1 MTYEDRILQRTHTPI
16 GDTTMTRYELSG
28 DAKPSLKPWLYSG
41 IAAVVLIGGAI
52 AFFTMKSDA
61 DTKPADAKSGEKAA
75 AAADAPKPG
84 QEQVPQVSVIV
95 PGRTAVQ
102 NIVTITGTL
111 AARQEMPVG
120 PEGEGGRITALYADV
135 GDRVGAGQIL
145 ARLNADIIK
154 PQVAQLAA
162 SLEEARANA
171 ELAKAD
177 LDRAKSVADT
187 GAISREELDRRRA
200 TAATAAA
207 RAKVVAAQLKEA
219 EARQSRTDVRAPA
232 AGVVL
237 MRRAELGQMAM
248 AGGEPL
254 FHIARGGDVEL
265 RGQIA
270 EQDLPRIRVGQEV
283 DVRLTGVTE
292 TFRGKIWQL
301 GAVIDSRTRQGSVR
315 IELPRSP
322 MLRSGAFAQATIS
335 AGGGVSPILPQSAIL
350 SDAKS
355 SYVFVVGNDGKIVR
369 RDIRI
374 GDATAQGVMVVGGLS
389 GTEKIVATS
398 AAFLREGEKV
408 NPVIKKS

>member
-1 MTYEDRILQRTHTPI
+1 MTYEDRILHRPHKPI
-16 GDTTMTRYELSG
+16 GETTMTRDDHSG
-28 DAKPSLKPWLYSG
+28 DSKARRKTWLYSG
-41 IAAVVLIGGAI
+41 IAAVVLIGGAL
-52 AFFTMKSDA
+52 AFFAMKSGA
-61 DTKPADAKSGEKAA
+61 DTKENDATAGDNAVASADGKNAGA
-75 AAADAPKPG
+75 
-84 QEQVPQVSVIV
+84 EQVPQVSVIV

-120 PEGEGGRITALYADV
+120 AEGEGGRIIALYADV

-162 SLEEARANA
+162 SLEEARASS

-177 LDRAKSVADT
+177 FDRAKSVADT

-207 RAKVVAAQLKEA
+207 RVKVVAAQLNEA
-219 EARQSRTDVRAPA
+219 EARLSRTDVRAPA

-237 MRRAELGQMAM
+237 LRRAELGQMAS

-270 EQDLPRIRVGQEV
+270 EQDLPRVRVGQEV
-283 DVRLTGVTE
+283 DVRLTGVRE
-292 TFRGKIWQL
+292 TFKGKIWQL

-315 IELPRSP
+315 IDLPPSP

-350 SDAKS
+350 ADANS

-369 RDIRI
+369 RNIRI
-374 GDATAQGVMVVGGLS
+374 GYATAEGVMVAGGLS
-389 GTEKIVATS
+389 GNEKIVATS

-408 NPVIKKS
+408 NPIIKKS

>member
-1 MTYEDRILQRTHTPI
+1 MTSDNISD
-16 GDTTMTRYELSG
+16 DTRGRRKLII
-28 DAKPSLKPWLYSG
+28 YSAL
-41 IAAVVLIGGAI
+41 AAVVLIGGVL
-52 AFFTMKSDA
+52 AFFLTKSDA
-61 DTKPADAKSGEKAA
+61 ETQESTAKKGGETAA
-75 AAADAPKPG
+75 AAGETAR
-84 QEQVPQVSVIV
+84 QLQVPQVSVIV
-95 PGRTAVQ
+95 PGRTAVRT
-102 NIVTITGTL
+102 IVTITGTL

-120 PEGEGGRITALYADV
+120 PEGEGGRITAVYADV
-135 GDRVGAGQIL
+135 SDRVGAGQIL

-177 LDRAKSVADT
+177 FDRAKSVADT

-200 TAATAAA
+200 SAATAAA

-219 EARQSRTDVRAPA
+219 QARLARTDIRAPG

-237 MRRAELGQMAM
+237 MRRAELGQMAI

-270 EQDLPRIRVGQEV
+270 EQDLPRVRVGQEV
-283 DVRLTGVTE
+283 DVRLIGVTE
-292 TFRGKIWQL
+292 TFKGKIWQL
-301 GAVIDSRTRQGSVR
+301 GAVIDSRTRQGTVR

-322 MLRSGAFAQATIS
+322 MLRSGAFAQATIV
-335 AGGGVSPILPQSAIL
+335 AGGGVSPVLPQSAVL
-350 SDAKS
+350 SDARS
-355 SYVFVVGNDGKIVR
+355 SYVFIVGADGKIVR

-374 GDATAQGVMVVGGLS
+374 GDATAEGVMIAAGLT
-389 GTEKIVATS
+389 GNEKIVATS

>member
-1 MTYEDRILQRTHTPI
+1 
-16 GDTTMTRYELSG
+16 
-28 DAKPSLKPWLYSG
+28 
-41 IAAVVLIGGAI
+41 
-52 AFFTMKSDA
+52 
-61 DTKPADAKSGEKAA
+61 
-75 AAADAPKPG
+75 
-84 QEQVPQVSVIV
+84 
-95 PGRTAVQ
+95 
-102 NIVTITGTL
+102 
-111 AARQEMPVG
+111 
-120 PEGEGGRITALYADV
+120 
-135 GDRVGAGQIL
+135 
-145 ARLNADIIK
+145 
-154 PQVAQLAA
+154 
-162 SLEEARANA
+162 
-171 ELAKAD
+171 
-177 LDRAKSVADT
+177 
-187 GAISREELDRRRA
+187 
-200 TAATAAA
+200 
-207 RAKVVAAQLKEA
+207 VVAAQLKEA

-270 EQDLPRIRVGQEV
+270 EQDLPRVRVGQEV